1 MAKDN
6 GRLGSIAPTS
16 NDRFAR
22 GTIEIFSDAIQN
34 AVHESTGFGAAKSL
48 CELDRFVDR
57 NDRRNVVAIK
67 HFVDG
72 EPQDIAIDRGNAV
85 EIVILAITFDL
96 LVNFRKVRNH
106 PFDEWLGEFA
116 HVRFD
121 RTKFPK
127 VTHVFGGFAVLEVA
141 PEVILNGRFA
151 RASPFA
157 HTLFVPQLRDHI
169 RNLDRSTRR
178 FSAAIDFI
186 FETPLARRTFVVET
200 QDDIDDG
207 DAMSNR
213 DSLERVGH

>member
-1 MAKDN
+1 MIRKQKGWQKDN
-6 GRLGSIAPTS
+6 GRLGSIASTS
-16 NDRFAR
+16 NDRFAG

-48 CELDRFVDR
+48 CELDRFIDR

-72 EPQDIAIDRGNAV
+72 EPQHVAIDGGNAV
-85 EIVILAITFDL
+85 EIIILAITFDL

-106 PFDEWLGEFA
+106 SFDERLGEFA
-116 HVRFD
+116 HVRFN

-127 VTHVFGGFAVLEVA
+127 IVYVFRSFAVLEIA

-157 HTLFVPQLRDHI
+157 HTICSATWRSHSKSRLR
-169 RNLDRSTRR
+169 R
-178 FSAAIDFI
+178 A
-186 FETPLARRTFVVET
+186 PL
-200 QDDIDDG
+200 QC
-207 DAMSNR
+207 R
-213 DSLERVGH
+213 D